1 MFDNQPKLLIE
12 IVNDPNKGS
21 VFRLTEEGEMF
32 FNSLSEFPLTVVAIA
47 GPQRTGKSFLAN
59 TIMNRMDGFQ
69 IGNSTQP
76 CTKGLWVWGK
86 PLDHEGQKVVVLD
99 TEGLHSI
106 YRDKQIDSVILGITL
121 MLSSVFVYNKCVY

>member
-1 MFDNQPKLLIE
+1 MFDNTPKLLIE

-21 VFRLTEEGEMF
+21 VFRLTEEGEAF
-32 FNSLSEFPLTVVAIA
+32 FSALSDHPLSVVAVA

-59 TIMNRMDGFQ
+59 TIMGRMDGFQ
-69 IGNSTQP
+69 IGDSTQP

-86 PLDHEGQKVVVLD
+86 PIEFNGQRVVVLD

-106 YRDKQIDSVILGITL
+106 FRDKQVDSAILGITL
-121 MLSSVFVYNKCVY
+121 LLSSVFVYNK